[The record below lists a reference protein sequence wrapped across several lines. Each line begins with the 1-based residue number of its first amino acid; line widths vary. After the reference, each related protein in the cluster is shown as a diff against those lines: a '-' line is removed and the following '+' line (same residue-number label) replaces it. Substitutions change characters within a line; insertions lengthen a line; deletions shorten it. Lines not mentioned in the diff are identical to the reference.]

1 MFPPKPTQVFTDII
15 DRVLPQ
21 APETTRTEITR
32 EIIREHERIV
42 RYETQAV
49 ERVLPRELL
58 VVHRLLDTNAWQRVT
73 ETLKGHNIRQ
83 WTIHNY
89 STQAI
94 FVRFTEN
101 VANSVPIQPNGSMTR
116 DTVID
121 EVWAQRTNPGTVP
134 LVVVEVWHGEQ
145 NKGGE

>member
-32 EIIREHERIV
+32 EIVREHEKIL
-42 RYETQAV
+42 RYETQSV
-49 ERVLPRELL
+49 ERRLPR
-58 VVHRLLDTNAWQRVT
+58 VVTVTHRTLNDNNYQRVAQAMNNF
-73 ETLKGHNIRQ
+73 NIRS

-101 VANSVPIQPNGSMTR
+101 AAYDIPIQPNGSMTR

-121 EVWAQRTNPGTVP
+121 EVWAQRTNPGTEP
-134 LVVVEVWHGEQ
+134 LVVVEIWLGEEG
-145 NKGGE
+145 GGE